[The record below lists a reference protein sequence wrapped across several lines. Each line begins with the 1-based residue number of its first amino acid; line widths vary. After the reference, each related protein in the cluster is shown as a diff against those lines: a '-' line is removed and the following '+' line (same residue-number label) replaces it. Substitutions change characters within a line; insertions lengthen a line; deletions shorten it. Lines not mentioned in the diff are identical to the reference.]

1 MPKAIVLSVA
11 AAGVTGVLYLIP
23 ILFVL
28 PDVQMLR
35 DVANGQPIGLL
46 FKTVTGSAAGGFG
59 LLFLLLGMILHINPE
74 TTLILTLV
82 DRYSFFRWYWCFDSC

>member
-1 MPKAIVLSVA
+1 MMLTNRLQNPAREVPKAIVLSVA

-28 PDVQMLR
+28 PDIQMLL
-35 DVANGQPIGLL
+35 DVANGQPIGLI

-59 LLFLLLGMILHINPE
+59 LLFLLLGMSFPISQDG
-74 TTLILTLV
+74 TST
-82 DRYSFFRWYWCFDSC
+82 DRVP

>member
-28 PDVQMLR
+28 PDIQMLL

-59 LLFLLLGMILHINPE
+59 LLFLLLGKFLFAKQDN
-74 TTLILTLV
+74 TRT
-82 DRYSFFRWYWCFDSC
+82 DRFPQVSSSSLEPAL

>member
-1 MPKAIVLSVA
+1 VPKAIVLSVA

-28 PDVQMLR
+28 PDIQMLL

-59 LLFLLLGMILHINPE
+59 LLFLLLGKFLFAKQDS
-74 TTLILTLV
+74 TRT
-82 DRYSFFRWYWCFDSC
+82 DRFPQVSSSSLEPVL